1 MASREVWNTSR
12 MTAPDESPEDQ
23 PERSASDVPG
33 PEPIL
38 VRPYVSHLLPPTLLT
53 KSDFVTEEMPVT
65 LAAGQTPGDSPAT
78 GGHLPPGRSRR
89 PLWVVIGV
97 VLILVATG
105 GTWLAFATG
114 GDPRTGQGLGPALPA
129 FALPSAE
136 STIATASPTGQPP
149 PSRRASALPVSSTA
163 AVGRSSVA
171 VASRPAGAATPGPTP
186 LNIAPRT
193 GALVGT
199 SGKCV
204 DGNMNG
210 NGEGDP
216 IQSSNCTNSR
226 TQRWSF
232 GTDATL
238 RVQNMCMRPA
248 SEPPSPGTLLQARA
262 CDQGPYQNWLYRSD
276 SSLINA
282 ASGLCLTDPGA
293 LTSGPSQLS
302 LASCTGGANQ
312 RWTFT

>member
-1 MASREVWNTSR
+1 MP
-12 MTAPDESPEDQ
+12 APDKSPEDR
-23 PERSASDVPG
+23 PERSAFDVPD

-38 VRPYVSHLLPPTLLT
+38 VRPYVSHLRPPALVK
-53 KSDFVTEEMPVT
+53 KSDFVTQEMLAT
-65 LAAGQTPGDSPAT
+65 LAADQTAEEASAT
-78 GGHLPPGRSRR
+78 DGHEPPGRSRR

-97 VLILVATG
+97 VFLLVAIG
-105 GTWLAFATG
+105 GTWLAFGTG
-114 GDPRTGQGLGPALPA
+114 GDPQTAQGLGPALPA
-129 FALPSAE
+129 FDLPSTE
-136 STIATASPTGQPP
+136 STTASPIGQPT
-149 PSRRASALPVSSTA
+149 PSRAASASPVASAA

-171 VASRPAGAATPGPTP
+171 VASRPAGTATPGPTP
-186 LNIAPRT
+186 IAPRT
-193 GALVGT
+193 GTIVGT

-210 NGEGDP
+210 NGDGDP
-216 IQSSNCTNSR
+216 IQSGNCTNSR

-248 SEPPSPGTLLQARA
+248 GEPPSAGTLLQMRA

-276 SSLINA
+276 SGLINA
-282 ASGLCLTDPGA
+282 ASGLCLTDPGV
-293 LTSGPSQLS
+293 LTSGPSQLT